1 MKKCELKDV
10 IKIIKN
16 GKSPVDTQVWLD
28 MMNVLREIPVYMEML
43 EQEKIIIKDQ
53 DGLAMYRVYL
63 KKPDTNVQAFKF
75 MELIEEARQFEIS
88 LLLSV
93 SKEEQESLLLEEPS
107 EFLYFVNAEVLGV
120 GRIFLH

>member
-10 IKIIKN
+10 IKIIKS
-16 GKSPVDTQVWLD
+16 GKSPVDTQKWLD
-28 MMNVLREIPVYMEML
+28 MMNVLHESTVYMEMPG
-43 EQEKIIIKDQ
+43 QEKIIIIDQ

-75 MELIEEARQFEIS
+75 MELMEEARQFEIS
-88 LLLSV
+88 LLLSI

-107 EFLYFVNAEVLGV
+107 EFLYFVNAEALEV
-120 GRIFLH
+120 GRVFLL

>member
-28 MMNVLREIPVYMEML
+28 MMNVLRENPVYMEIL
-43 EQEKIIIKDQ
+43 GQEKIIIKDQ
-53 DGLAMYRVYL
+53 DGLEMYRVYL
-63 KKPDTNVQAFKF
+63 KKPDTNVQAFDF
-75 MELIEEARQFEIS
+75 MDLIEEARQFEIS